1 MELFEVN
8 SRIYTSDDLASAIKE
23 LGIEKGDMICVH
35 SNFTQFGKILP
46 RKNEFLSVLIDIFKE
61 LVGDEGT
68 ILVPT
73 FTYSFCRGLCFDKK
87 HSKTSVGA
95 LGEYFR
101 KENGVYRNDD
111 PIFSHAIWGA
121 KTELFKTEFRECFGK
136 NSAFDIM
143 YENNAKFI
151 MLGLGAEGFTF
162 YMYIEQNIGVNY
174 RYLKKFI
181 GQIIDEN
188 GAKKESEIL
197 YFVRNLDMNP
207 IPDREKRLNFM
218 IANQAAKKTD
228 FGASNIVLIDARKSF
243 EVLSKKLKEDEK
255 YFLKESK

>member
-87 HSKTSVGA
+87 HSKTSMGA

-162 YMYIEQNIGVNY
+162 YMYIEQNIGVSY

-197 YFVRNLDMNP
+197 
-207 IPDREKRLNFM
+207 
-218 IANQAAKKTD
+218 
-228 FGASNIVLIDARKSF
+228 
-243 EVLSKKLKEDEK
+243 
-255 YFLKESK
+255 